1 MLEGYLK
8 TPPKMVRFPHL
19 MPEKGMKVILVTED
33 HKQGTLS
40 KDRSVVHDHVS
51 KTKEMAVAWA
61 Y

>member
-1 MLEGYLK
+1 
-8 TPPKMVRFPHL
+8 MVRFPHL